1 MSEEHQEATMTPS
14 MLGLFICAEC
24 GYELLTPYVYTNLT
38 MYHIRESG
46 KHLVTF
52 VAEDVWTKR
61 AAR

>member
-1 MSEEHQEATMTPS
+1 MTPS

-61 AAR
+61 GAR